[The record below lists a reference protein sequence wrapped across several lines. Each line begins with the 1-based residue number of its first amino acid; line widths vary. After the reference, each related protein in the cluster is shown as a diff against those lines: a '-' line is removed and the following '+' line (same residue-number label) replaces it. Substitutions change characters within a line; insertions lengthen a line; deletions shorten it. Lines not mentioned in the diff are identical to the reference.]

1 MRLMLIFYRL
11 WLSITVTNAINLSM
25 ILFST
30 KYNHKEPLMNSPQ
43 ETMSNDVNQD
53 GQRRLTQLEKIIQKN
68 TVKVAIVGDKAYWVQ
83 ENTFY
88 ESSVVNGSID
98 PETTRAVDAHKLSK
112 KQLSNLLEILDEISN

>member
-1 MRLMLIFYRL
+1 MKLILIFYRL

-53 GQRRLTQLEKIIQKN
+53 GQKRLTQLEKIIQKN

>member
-1 MRLMLIFYRL
+1 MRLILIFYRL

-53 GQRRLTQLEKIIQKN
+53 GQKRLTQLEKIIQKN

>member
-30 KYNHKEPLMNSPQ
+30 KYNHKELLMNSPQ